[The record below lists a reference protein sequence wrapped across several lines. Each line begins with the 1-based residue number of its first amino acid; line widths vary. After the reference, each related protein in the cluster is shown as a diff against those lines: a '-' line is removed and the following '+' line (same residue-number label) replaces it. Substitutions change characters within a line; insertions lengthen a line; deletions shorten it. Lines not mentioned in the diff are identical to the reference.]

1 DRKVVMHKAYGLQQY
16 SDTVKVKL
24 DDLYDLA
31 SITKVS
37 SALPA
42 LMKLH
47 SEEKFDLSASL
58 GDYLPYFRNSNK
70 DDATF
75 REILAHQAKFKPW
88 IPYWQSTLRDNGSY
102 KWFTID
108 SDSSSRFPIKL
119 TDNMWLHHNY
129 KKKIYKAIKKSPLEV
144 EAKYKYSG
152 LAFYLFPEVVE
163 ELSGED
169 YVKYINDNFY
179 SPLGATTLGFRP
191 FEKFPLDRIVPT
203 ENDYLFRGQP
213 IHGPVHDE
221 GAIMMGGVSANAGLF
236 ANANDLAKL
245 IQMYLE
251 GGEYGGKRYISEET
265 IQEFIRY
272 QFPENDNRRGLGF
285 DKPNLERSPTGNAA
299 VSSSDSSF
307 GHSGFTGTFTWADP
321 EHNLVYVFLSNR
333 VYPTRDNTRLYK
345 LNTRTNIQQVIYD
358 SLIDGITYSVGRD

>member
-1 DRKVVMHKAYGLQQY
+1 M
-16 SDTVKVKL
+16 
-24 DDLYDLA
+24 
-31 SITKVS
+31 
-37 SALPA
+37 
-42 LMKLH
+42 
-47 SEEKFDLSASL
+47 
-58 GDYLPYFRNSNK
+58 
-70 DDATF
+70 
-75 REILAHQAKFKPW
+75 
-88 IPYWQSTLRDNGSY
+88 
-102 KWFTID
+102 
-108 SDSSSRFPIKL
+108 
-119 TDNMWLHHNY
+119 
-129 KKKIYKAIKKSPLEV
+129 
-144 EAKYKYSG
+144 
-152 LAFYLFPEVVE
+152 VE
-163 ELSGED
+163 ELSDED

-179 SPLGATTLGFRP
+179 IPLGATTLGFRP
-191 FEKFPLDRIVPT
+191 FEKFPLERIVPT
-203 ENDYLFRGQP
+203 ENDYLFRSQP

-272 QFPENDNRRGLGF
+272 QFPENDNCRGLGF

-299 VSSSDSSF
+299 VSSSYSSF

-333 VYPTRDNTRLYK
+333 VHPTRDNTRLYK

-358 SLIDGITYSVGRD
+358 SLIDGITYSVGRE